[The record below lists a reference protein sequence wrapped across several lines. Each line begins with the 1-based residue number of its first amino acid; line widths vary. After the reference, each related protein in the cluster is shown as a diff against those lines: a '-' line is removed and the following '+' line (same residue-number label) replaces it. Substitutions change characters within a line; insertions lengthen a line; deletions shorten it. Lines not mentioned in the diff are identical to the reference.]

1 MATRRPVDIGAG
13 ASIASRGMRQFSL
26 LARAAMASCS
36 RLRMRGTLAAPASR
50 MPAPSETP
58 ALAVAVLA
66 VAVLTVAVPAVAV
79 LTVAVLAVAVLA
91 VAVLAV
97 AGPAVAG
104 PAAATGVSAPRA

>member
-36 RLRMRGTLAAPASR
+36 RLRMRGTLAAPATR
-50 MPAPSETP
+50 MPAPPETP

-66 VAVLTVAVPAVAV
+66 VAVLTVAV
-79 LTVAVLAVAVLA
+79 LAVAVLA
-91 VAVLAV
+91 VAGLAV

-104 PAAATGVSAPRA
+104 PAAAAGV